1 MSESHDMLMS
11 LLNLTVTY
19 TTYSLT
25 VGGDS
30 SESSEDAENSKATSS
45 WERERRISCTTETG
59 TKKSGTHIKVY
70 IVMMKEI
77 VPSDIQVLRGR
88 FLELRTFLFPFVNMM
103 KYSF

>member
-45 WERERRISCTTETG
+45 
-59 TKKSGTHIKVY
+59 
-70 IVMMKEI
+70 
-77 VPSDIQVLRGR
+77 
-88 FLELRTFLFPFVNMM
+88 
-103 KYSF
+103 

>member
-77 VPSDIQVLRGR
+77 VPSDHSSVKRKIFRIEDVPVSLC
-88 FLELRTFLFPFVNMM
+88 
-103 KYSF
+103 